1 MTTAEGSQRAQGWTA
16 AVRQRLGLGR
26 LLPLGGPADGAW
38 ISERAAARVL
48 RRAVGGP
55 GPVLLELRI
64 GVADAETAPAAQV
77 PPPPSALP
85 PGPLRIEATMAATA
99 HQPLPAA
106 AEALRAALLTAA
118 AQRLGLVVTEV
129 DLTVTELLE
138 TAPEEAEP
146 PPVEARPAHPENAA
160 ARAAAGVTGV
170 ATLTRALGTPVHV
183 APDHVRVELAADGGH
198 RALDVARAVR
208 AAVTRAVD
216 GHPSVAV
223 LVTAVTEGPGGAQA
237 TTVREGPGAAQVAT
251 AEGPGGAQVAAVTE
265 GPGATQVAA
274 VAERPGGAQAPPAG

>member
-1 MTTAEGSQRAQGWTA
+1 MTTADGSQRAQGWTA

-38 ISERAAARVL
+38 ISERAAASVL
-48 RRAVGGP
+48 RRAVSGP

-64 GVADAETAPAAQV
+64 AVADAEAAPAPQV

-106 AEALRAALLTAA
+106 AATLRAALLTAA

-129 DLTVTELLE
+129 DLQVTELLD
-138 TAPEEAEP
+138 TAPGETEPDPAE
-146 PPVEARPAHPENAA
+146 VRPAQPESAA
-160 ARAAAGVTGV
+160 GRAAAGVTGV
-170 ATLTRALGTPVHV
+170 ATLTRVLGTPVHTGT
-183 APDHVRVELAADGGH
+183 DHVRVELAADGGH

-208 AAVTRAVD
+208 VAVARAVD
-216 GHPSVAV
+216 GHPPVAV
-223 LVTAVTEGPGGAQA
+223 LVTAVTEGPG
-237 TTVREGPGAAQVAT
+237 VRV
-251 AEGPGGAQVAAVTE
+251 
-265 GPGATQVAA
+265 
-274 VAERPGGAQAPPAG
+274 PPAG

>member
-1 MTTAEGSQRAQGWTA
+1 MTTADGSQRAQGWTA

-38 ISERAAARVL
+38 ISERAAAAVL

-64 GVADAETAPAAQV
+64 AVADAEASPVPQV

-106 AEALRAALLTAA
+106 AAALRAALLAA
-118 AQRLGLVVTEV
+118 ATQRLGLVVTEV
-129 DLTVTELLE
+129 DLEVTALLD
-138 TAPEEAEP
+138 TAPEGAEP
-146 PPVEARPAHPENAA
+146 PPEPPRPAEPESAA

-170 ATLTRALGTPVHV
+170 ATLTRVLGPPVHTG
-183 APDHVRVELAADGGH
+183 ADHVRVELATDGGH

-208 AAVTRAVD
+208 VAVTRAVD
-216 GHPSVAV
+216 GHPPVAV
-223 LVTAVTEGPGGAQA
+223 LVTAVTEGPGAQ
-237 TTVREGPGAAQVAT
+237 GPGAQV
-251 AEGPGGAQVAAVTE
+251 PS
-265 GPGATQVAA
+265 
-274 VAERPGGAQAPPAG
+274 AG

>member
-1 MTTAEGSQRAQGWTA
+1 M
-16 AVRQRLGLGR
+16 GR

-48 RRAVGGP
+48 RGAVGGP

-64 GVADAETAPAAQV
+64 AVADAETAPAAQV

-106 AEALRAALLTAA
+106 AATLRAALLTAA
-118 AQRLGLVVTEV
+118 AQRLGLEVAEV
-129 DLTVTELLE
+129 DLKVTELLE

-146 PPVEARPAHPENAA
+146 PPVEARPAQPENAA
-160 ARAAAGVTGV
+160 GRAAAGVTGV
-170 ATLTRALGTPVHV
+170 ATLTRVLGTPVYT
-183 APDHVRVELAADGGH
+183 APDHVRVELATDGGH

-208 AAVTRAVD
+208 VAVTQAVD
-216 GHPSVAV
+216 GHPPVAV
-223 LVTAVTEGPGGAQA
+223 LVTAVTEGPG
-237 TTVREGPGAAQVAT
+237 AAQV
-251 AEGPGGAQVAAVTE
+251 PAVTE
-265 GPGATQVAA
+265 GPGAPQVP
-274 VAERPGGAQAPPAG
+274 PGG